1 MYRYKIKNINKVID
15 GDTIDIDID
24 LGFSITISSRI
35 RLKGINAPETRTTD
49 LDEKEKGI
57 QAKNWLIE
65 KLSTNEEFIID
76 TYKEDKY
83 GRMLGILYSENSEI
97 SINQMMLNEG
107 IVKKYL

>member
-24 LGFSITISSRI
+24 LGFDITISTRI
-35 RLKGINAPETRTTD
+35 RLKGINAPETRTID

-57 QAKNWLIE
+57 HAKNWLIE
-65 KLSTNEEFIID
+65 KLSTNEEWIID

-83 GRMLGILYSENSEI
+83 GRMLGILYSKDNQI
-97 SINQMMLNEG
+97 SLNQMMLNEG
-107 IVKKYL
+107 IVRKYL